1 MARQPDPT
9 LRSAANRSVT
19 PGRQPS
25 KLPRSLRRSAD
36 RAAVPRAHP
45 SQRLLDAAEVGLLT
59 RRNTKPG
66 TAGRQAAD
74 RATYLSRRRGQRP
87 GETVREALGHERP
100 AVRAGAQISV
110 LLDRPD
116 PWTIIEAPTRLEKTR
131 GARYDALVS
140 NLVQG
145 KISSR
150 AFRRRV
156 DSWVPIRGERWLS
169 DSDRVMALLEG
180 RRAAGEDLF
189 IYRSGR
195 AA

>member
-1 MARQPDPT
+1 VTPRADPT
-9 LRSAANRSVT
+9 LRSAANRSPT
-19 PGRQPS
+19 PGRHTP

-36 RAAVPRAHP
+36 RPAVPRGHP
-45 SQRLLDAAEVGLLT
+45 PQRLLDAAEVGLLT

-66 TAGRQAAD
+66 TVGYQAAN
-74 RATYLSRRRGQRP
+74 RVTYLNRAARRHP

-100 AVRAGAQISV
+100 TVRAHAEISV

-116 PWTIIEAPTRLEKTR
+116 PWTVLEAPTRLEKTR

-145 KISSR
+145 NISPR

-156 DSWVPIRGERWLS
+156 ALWRPIRGERWLS
-169 DSDRVMALLEG
+169 DPNRVMAVLEG

>member
-1 MARQPDPT
+1 MTPRSDPS
-9 LRSAANRSVT
+9 LRSAATRPAA
-19 PGRQPS
+19 PGRHTP

-36 RAAVPRAHP
+36 RPAVPRGHP
-45 SQRLLDAAEVGLLT
+45 PQRLLDAAEVGLLT
-59 RRNTKPG
+59 RRNTSPG

-74 RATYLSRRRGQRP
+74 RATYLSRASRRRP
-87 GETVREALGHERP
+87 GENVREALGHERP
-100 AVRAGAQISV
+100 SVRAGAEISV

-116 PWTIIEAPTRLEKTR
+116 PWTVLEAPTRLEKTR
-131 GARYDALVS
+131 AARYDALVS

-169 DSDRVMALLEG
+169 DADRVMAVLEG